1 MIEESIENHFKNFDI
16 DVDSIIKYQDHH
28 NCQRIYQAVLSKL
41 NKENE
46 RI

>member
-1 MIEESIENHFKNFDI
+1 MQPFVIVIYYHF
-16 DVDSIIKYQDHH
+16 DVDLNKIIKYQDHH

-41 NKENE
+41 NKNNE